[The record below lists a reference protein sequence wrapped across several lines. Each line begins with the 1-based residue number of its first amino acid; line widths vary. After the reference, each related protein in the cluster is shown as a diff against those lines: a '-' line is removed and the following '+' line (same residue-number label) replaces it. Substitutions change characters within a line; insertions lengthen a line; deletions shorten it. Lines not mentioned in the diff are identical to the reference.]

1 MFWVC
6 STDHKNNSSLPLKML
21 SKLINGVAKLLKP
34 KSEYTRAQDQRL
46 IEAGWWAQRPYWTTH
61 AQPMSK
67 SVSMT
72 EHKTLTSAANR
83 IYWNYGPVQAGID
96 AKGTYAVGR
105 AFRPVF
111 AGKDKEWGKL
121 AEEWLDDWQNVAFV
135 DGVDWTTGLWR
146 LSVAMDRDGDHGIL
160 LSEAK
165 TGFPQLQSIPW
176 HAIGV
181 RNSGELIEKGPYKG
195 LRQHLGVAINPEGRP
210 VAFSILG
217 PTEEQDQWVSARSM
231 MLVREHPNV
240 DFYRGLSSLTSGIM
254 DLRAA
259 FEIGRNIKQAAQLA
273 STLGLIVHNE
283 MGMADP
289 TDQAFAYADVPPPG
303 QSGLRVEERMGGTI
317 QYFRA
322 GAAEKLEQLK
332 NEIPSEAT
340 DRLTERLIRQSLL
353 GAGLPVEWFWR
364 NENGGADVRATTEK
378 VNRIVKDRQDVLR
391 MNARRAIG
399 YVVSKAMKMGALPA
413 YKGPDVGGFFKWTF
427 TTPPILTVD
436 AGRVSAAQLDAY
448 RAGMVNMTEIAAE
461 GGKTLDQHL
470 DEREAEMVNIRE
482 RCARSGLPF
491 SDFVLQTPNGN
502 VAQPTPTPTK

>member
-1 MFWVC
+1 MF
-6 STDHKNNSSLPLKML
+6 
-21 SKLINGVAKLLKP
+21 SKLINGVSKLLKP
-34 KSEYTRAQDQRL
+34 KSEYTRPQDQRL
-46 IEAGWWAQRPYWTTH
+46 IEAGWWAQKPYWVTH
-61 AQPMSK
+61 ARPMIKEVTPS
-67 SVSMT
+67 
-72 EHKTLTSAANR
+72 EHRVLTSAANR

-111 AGKDKEWGKL
+111 AGKDKEWGKQ
-121 AEEWLDDWQNVAFV
+121 AEEWLDNWQNVAFI

-146 LSVAMDRDGDHGIL
+146 MSVAVDRDGDQGL
-160 LSEAK
+160 LLTETKA
-165 TGFPQLQSIPW
+165 GYPQLQSIPW
-176 HAIGV
+176 HAIGP
-181 RNSGELIEKGPYKG
+181 RKASEFIEDGPYKG
-195 LRQHLGVAINPEGRP
+195 LRQHLGVAINSQGRP
-210 VAFSILG
+210 VGYHIVGA
-217 PTEEQDQWVSARSM
+217 TEEQDQWVSATSL
-231 MLVREHPNV
+231 MLVRDHPNV
-240 DFYRGLSSLTSGIM
+240 DFYRGLSSLTTGIM

-289 TDQAFAYADVPPPG
+289 LDQAFAYPDVPPPG

-322 GAAEKLEQLK
+322 GAQEKLEQLK
-332 NEIPSEAT
+332 NEIPTEAT
-340 DRLTERLIRQSLL
+340 DRLVERLIRQSLL
-353 GAGLPVEWFWR
+353 GAGLPVEWFWE
-364 NENGGADVRATTEK
+364 NNNGGADVRATVEK

-391 MNARRAIG
+391 MNGRRAIG
-399 YVVSKAMKMGALPA
+399 YVVSKAIKLGQLPP
-413 YKGPDVGGFFKWTF
+413 YKGNDPGGFLKWSF

-436 AGRVSAAQLDAY
+436 SGRVSAAQLDAY

-470 DEREAEMVNIRE
+470 DEREAEMINIRE

-502 VAQPTPTPTK
+502 VAQPIPAK